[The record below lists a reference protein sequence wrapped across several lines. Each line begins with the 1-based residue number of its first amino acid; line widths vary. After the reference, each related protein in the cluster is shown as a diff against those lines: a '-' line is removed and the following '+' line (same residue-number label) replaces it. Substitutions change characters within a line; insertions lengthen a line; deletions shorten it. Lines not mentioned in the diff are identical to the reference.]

1 MVDLEFKVESV
12 EVEKYSATPLL
23 RFALHVVNNSA
34 AVSIKNILLSCQ
46 IRIEPARRGYD
57 ADERERLVELFGASE
72 HWGGA
77 LRSLLWTH
85 ANVAIPGFD
94 HESRVQLP
102 APCTH
107 DFNVASAKYFNGL
120 IDGEAPLTF
129 LFSGSVFYCEDDGS
143 LQIEQI
149 SWTKETTFQLP
160 VSVWRSLMDQHY
172 PDCDWLRLER
182 DTFDRLYAYKRRGG
196 HLTFDAALIDL
207 LDMQAKETVP

>member
-1 MVDLEFKVESV
+1 MSENAWS
-12 EVEKYSATPLL
+12 
-23 RFALHVVNNSA
+23 
-34 AVSIKNILLSCQ
+34 SCL
-46 IRIEPARRGYD
+46 AR
-57 ADERERLVELFGASE
+57 AE

-94 HESRVQLP
+94 HESRIQLP

-149 SWTKETTFQLP
+149 PWTKETTFQLP
-160 VSVWRSLMDQHY
+160 ASIWRSLMDQHY
-172 PDCDWLRLER
+172 PDSDWLQLER
-182 DTFDRLYAYKRRGG
+182 HTFDRLYAYKRRGG

-207 LDMQAKETVP
+207 LDMQAKEVVT

>member
-1 MVDLEFKVESV
+1 MSENAWS
-12 EVEKYSATPLL
+12 
-23 RFALHVVNNSA
+23 
-34 AVSIKNILLSCQ
+34 SCL
-46 IRIEPARRGYD
+46 ARR
-57 ADERERLVELFGASE
+57 E

-149 SWTKETTFQLP
+149 PWTKETTFQLP
-160 VSVWRSLMDQHY
+160 ASVWRSLMDQHY
-172 PDCDWLRLER
+172 PDSDWLRLER

-207 LDMQAKETVP
+207 LDMQAKEVVP